1 MHLYICF
8 SGQLGCWD
16 SQAGVQGGFKEV
28 QEGLREG
35 EGVGQQLAGEVGH
48 QVAFEELHH
57 VKRSSNLVVVT
68 KAII

>member
-1 MHLYICF
+1 MHLDISF

-16 SQAGVQGGFKEV
+16 SQSGDQGVFKEV

-35 EGVGQQLAGEVGH
+35 EGVDQPLAGEVGH

-57 VKRSSNLVVVT
+57 VKSSSNLVVVT
-68 KAII
+68 KTII